1 MQHQPEKREDHVQSE
16 RKPARSL
23 SRRAATAWRDIRD
36 ARGVRATL
44 IKIGVVLV
52 LAWLLAGAIQQLVIV
67 ALVIFTLWLIFDVIR
82 RNIFR

>member
-1 MQHQPEKREDHVQSE
+1 MQHQPEKRQERAQSE

>member
-1 MQHQPEKREDHVQSE
+1 MQHQPEKRQERAQSE

-36 ARGVRATL
+36 ARGVHATL